1 MSDFDI
7 KIECD
12 NLDVLQE
19 EVKKRV
25 KAAVAATAFNIEAVA
40 KVYCPVD
47 TGRLRNSISTRF
59 TESGLGA
66 EISPHTDY
74 AVFVEFGT
82 RFMRPQPY
90 MYPAAVTNYPPF
102 ISALNWAL
110 KKAGRKADCKTT
122 LPGGK

>member
-12 NLDVLQE
+12 NLDRLAGE
-19 EVKKRV
+19 AADRV
-25 KAAVAATAFNIEAVA
+25 KQVVAATAFNIEATA

-59 TESGLGA
+59 TESGYGA
-66 EISPHTDY
+66 EIAPHTDY

-90 MYPAAVTNYPPF
+90 MYPAAVTNYQPF
-102 ISALNWAL
+102 INALKWAL
-110 KKAGRKADCKTT
+110 KDAAAKLDCKVS
-122 LPGGK
+122 LPSRK